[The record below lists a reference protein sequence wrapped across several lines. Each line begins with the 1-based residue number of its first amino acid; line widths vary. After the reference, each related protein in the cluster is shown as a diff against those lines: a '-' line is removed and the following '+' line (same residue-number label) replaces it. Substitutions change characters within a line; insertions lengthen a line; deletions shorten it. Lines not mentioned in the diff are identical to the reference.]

1 MKKIMLCCSAGM
13 STSLLM
19 KKMIAEAEQR
29 GLPVEINAYGVAEFA
44 EQVGH
49 YQVVLLGPQVKYMQQ
64 DLQKQADKY
73 GIRVEPIN
81 MMDYGMQK
89 GAAVLDF
96 ALSLIENKN
105 LGKIMSSLYAK
116 LIDVIERQIT
126 PMAGAIGQQKYVTSI
141 RDGFITALPF
151 MIVGSFLL
159 VFIFPPFSPDTT
171 WGFARAWLQ
180 FSLDH
185 RDALMLPFNFS
196 MGVMTLF
203 IAVGIAAS
211 LAKHHHLDSLTAGM
225 LSLMSFLLVAAPLK
239 DGQISTAYFS
249 GQGIF
254 TAILVAIYSTEL
266 YAFLKR
272 HNITIRLPPEVPAG
286 VARSFEILIPVLAII
301 LTLHPLNLF
310 IEAQLGM
317 IIPEAIMSL
326 VKPLV
331 AASDTLPAILLSV
344 LVCQVLW
351 FAGIHGALIVTG
363 IMNPF
368 WMANLSVNQ
377 AAMAAGTAIPHIYV
391 QGFWDHYL
399 LIGGVGST
407 LPLALM
413 LLRSKA
419 VHLRTIGRMGVV
431 PGVFNINEPILFG
444 APIIM
449 NPLFFLP
456 FVLVPMVNATLA
468 YFALKLDLVS
478 RVVSMTPW
486 TTPAPIGASWAA
498 NWSFSPVIL
507 CLICMATAMVM
518 YLPFLKAY
526 EKQLLAQEREN
537 AVGQADNAAQTA

>member
-1 MKKIMLCCSAGM
+1 
-13 STSLLM
+13 
-19 KKMIAEAEQR
+19 
-29 GLPVEINAYGVAEFA
+29 
-44 EQVGH
+44 
-49 YQVVLLGPQVKYMQQ
+49 
-64 DLQKQADKY
+64 
-73 GIRVEPIN
+73 
-81 MMDYGMQK
+81 
-89 GAAVLDF
+89 
-96 ALSLIENKN
+96 
-105 LGKIMSSLYAK
+105 MSSLYSK
-116 LIDVIERQIT
+116 LIAVIEQKIT
-126 PMAGAIGQQKYVTSI
+126 PLAGAVGQQKYVTSI
-141 RDGFITALPF
+141 RDGFILALPF
-151 MIVGSFLL
+151 MIVGSFML

-185 RDALMLPFNFS
+185 RANLMLPYYFS
-196 MGVMTLF
+196 MGIMTIF
-203 IAVGIAAS
+203 ISVGVAAS
-211 LAKHHHLDSLTAGM
+211 LARHHELDPLTSGM
-225 LSLMSFLLVAAPLK
+225 LSLMGFLLIAAPLK

-254 TAILVAIYSTEL
+254 TALLVAIYTTEL
-266 YAFLKR
+266 YAFLR
-272 HNITIRLPPEVPAG
+272 RNNITIRLPPEVPTG
-286 VARSFEILIPVLAII
+286 VARSFEILIPVLAVV
-301 LTLHPLNLF
+301 LTLHPLNLV
-310 IEAQLGM
+310 IEAQFGM

-344 LVCQVLW
+344 LVCQILW

-377 AAMAAGTAIPHIYV
+377 AAIAAGTAIPHIYV

-407 LPLALM
+407 LPLAL
-413 LLRSKA
+413 LLIRSKA
-419 VHLRTIGRMGVV
+419 VHLRTIGRMGIV
-431 PGVFNINEPILFG
+431 PGMFNINEPILFG

-468 YFALKLDLVS
+468 YLALDFGLVA

-498 NWSFSPVIL
+498 NWAFSPVIM
-507 CLICMATAMVM
+507 CLICMVTATAM
-518 YLPFLKAY
+518 YFPFFKAY
-526 EKQLLAQEREN
+526 EKQLLAQDTAEN
-537 AVGQADNAAQTA
+537 QPSGATGQSETA

>member
-1 MKKIMLCCSAGM
+1 
-13 STSLLM
+13 
-19 KKMIAEAEQR
+19 
-29 GLPVEINAYGVAEFA
+29 
-44 EQVGH
+44 
-49 YQVVLLGPQVKYMQQ
+49 
-64 DLQKQADKY
+64 
-73 GIRVEPIN
+73 
-81 MMDYGMQK
+81 
-89 GAAVLDF
+89 
-96 ALSLIENKN
+96 
-105 LGKIMSSLYAK
+105 MSSLYAK
-116 LIDVIERQIT
+116 LIAVIEQKIT

-159 VFIFPPFSPDTT
+159 VFIFPPFSPDTS

-185 RDALMLPFNFS
+185 REALMLPFNFS

-211 LAKHHHLDSLTAGM
+211 LAKHHNLDSLTAGM

-272 HNITIRLPPEVPAG
+272 HNVTIRLPPEVPAG
-286 VARSFEILIPVLAII
+286 VARSFEILIPVLAVV

-331 AASDTLPAILLSV
+331 AASDTLPAILISV

-368 WMANLSVNQ
+368 WMANLSINQ
-377 AAMAAGTAIPHIYV
+377 AAMAVGTAIPHIYV

-456 FVLVPMVNATLA
+456 FVLVPMINATLA
-468 YFALKLDLVS
+468 WFALKLDLVS

-498 NWSFSPVIL
+498 NWSFSPVIM
-507 CLICMATAMVM
+507 CLICMGTAMVM
-518 YLPFLKAY
+518 YLPFLRAY
-526 EKQLLAQEREN
+526 EKQLLSQESHN
-537 AVGQADNAAQTA
+537 AETGSQTATQSA

>member
-1 MKKIMLCCSAGM
+1 
-13 STSLLM
+13 
-19 KKMIAEAEQR
+19 
-29 GLPVEINAYGVAEFA
+29 
-44 EQVGH
+44 
-49 YQVVLLGPQVKYMQQ
+49 
-64 DLQKQADKY
+64 
-73 GIRVEPIN
+73 
-81 MMDYGMQK
+81 
-89 GAAVLDF
+89 
-96 ALSLIENKN
+96 
-105 LGKIMSSLYAK
+105 MSSLYSK
-116 LIDVIERQIT
+116 LISVIEQKIT
-126 PMAGAIGQQKYVTSI
+126 PMAGAVGQQKYVTSI

-151 MIVGSFLL
+151 MIVGSFML

-171 WGFARAWLQ
+171 WGFAQAWLK

-196 MGVMTLF
+196 MGIMTLF
-203 IAVGIAAS
+203 ISVGIAAS
-211 LAKHHHLDSLTAGM
+211 LAKHHELDPLTAGM
-225 LSLMSFLLVAAPLK
+225 LSLMAFLLVAAPLK

-272 HNITIRLPPEVPAG
+272 NNITIRLPPEVPTG
-286 VARSFEILIPVLAII
+286 VARSFEILVPVLAVVV
-301 LTLHPLNLF
+301 TLHPLNLF
-310 IEAQLGM
+310 IESQLGM

-331 AASDTLPAILLSV
+331 AASDTLPAVLLSV

-377 AAMAAGTAIPHIYV
+377 AAMAAGSTIPHIYV

-407 LPLALM
+407 LPLAFL

-419 VHLRTIGRMGVV
+419 IHLRTIGRMGVV
-431 PGVFNINEPILFG
+431 PGLFNIHEPILFG

-468 YFALKLDLVS
+468 WFALDLDLVN

-507 CLICMATAMVM
+507 CLMCMVTSAAM

-526 EKQLLAQEREN
+526 EKQLLEQENEN
-537 AVGQADNAAQTA
+537 AVEHAQDVAQSA

>member
-1 MKKIMLCCSAGM
+1 
-13 STSLLM
+13 
-19 KKMIAEAEQR
+19 
-29 GLPVEINAYGVAEFA
+29 
-44 EQVGH
+44 
-49 YQVVLLGPQVKYMQQ
+49 
-64 DLQKQADKY
+64 
-73 GIRVEPIN
+73 
-81 MMDYGMQK
+81 
-89 GAAVLDF
+89 
-96 ALSLIENKN
+96 
-105 LGKIMSSLYAK
+105 MSSLYAK
-116 LIDVIERQIT
+116 LIAVIEQKIT

-159 VFIFPPFSPDTT
+159 VFIFPPFSPDTS
-171 WGFARAWLQ
+171 WSFARAWLQ

-185 RDALMLPFNFS
+185 REALMLPFNFS

-211 LAKHHHLDSLTAGM
+211 LAKHHNLDSLTAGM

-272 HNITIRLPPEVPAG
+272 HNVTIRLPPEVPAG
-286 VARSFEILIPVLAII
+286 VARSFEILIPVLAVV

-331 AASDTLPAILLSV
+331 AASDTLPAILISV

-368 WMANLSVNQ
+368 WMANLSINQ

-456 FVLVPMVNATLA
+456 FVLVPMINATLA
-468 YFALKLDLVS
+468 WFALKLDLVS

-498 NWSFSPVIL
+498 NWSFSPVIM
-507 CLICMATAMVM
+507 CLICMGTAMVM
-518 YLPFLKAY
+518 YLPFLRAY
-526 EKQLLAQEREN
+526 EKQLLSQESHN
-537 AVGQADNAAQTA
+537 AETGSQTATQSA

>member
-1 MKKIMLCCSAGM
+1 
-13 STSLLM
+13 
-19 KKMIAEAEQR
+19 
-29 GLPVEINAYGVAEFA
+29 
-44 EQVGH
+44 
-49 YQVVLLGPQVKYMQQ
+49 
-64 DLQKQADKY
+64 
-73 GIRVEPIN
+73 
-81 MMDYGMQK
+81 
-89 GAAVLDF
+89 
-96 ALSLIENKN
+96 
-105 LGKIMSSLYAK
+105 MSSLYAK
-116 LIDVIERQIT
+116 LIAVIEQKIT

-159 VFIFPPFSPDTT
+159 VFIFPPFSPDTS

-185 RDALMLPFNFS
+185 REALMLPFNFS

-211 LAKHHHLDSLTAGM
+211 LAKHHNLDSLTAGM

-272 HNITIRLPPEVPAG
+272 HNVTIRLPPEVPAG
-286 VARSFEILIPVLAII
+286 VARSFEILIPVLAVV

-331 AASDTLPAILLSV
+331 AASDTLPAILISV

-368 WMANLSVNQ
+368 WMANLSINQ

-456 FVLVPMVNATLA
+456 FVLVPMINATLA
-468 YFALKLDLVS
+468 WFALKLDLVS

-498 NWSFSPVIL
+498 NWSFSPVIM
-507 CLICMATAMVM
+507 CLICMGTAMVM
-518 YLPFLKAY
+518 YLPFLRAY
-526 EKQLLAQEREN
+526 EKQLLSQESHN
-537 AVGQADNAAQTA
+537 AETGSQTATQSA

>member
-1 MKKIMLCCSAGM
+1 
-13 STSLLM
+13 
-19 KKMIAEAEQR
+19 
-29 GLPVEINAYGVAEFA
+29 
-44 EQVGH
+44 
-49 YQVVLLGPQVKYMQQ
+49 
-64 DLQKQADKY
+64 
-73 GIRVEPIN
+73 
-81 MMDYGMQK
+81 
-89 GAAVLDF
+89 
-96 ALSLIENKN
+96 
-105 LGKIMSSLYAK
+105 MSSLYAK
-116 LIDVIERQIT
+116 LIAVIEQKIT

-159 VFIFPPFSPDTT
+159 VFIFPPFSPDTS

-185 RDALMLPFNFS
+185 REALMLPFNFS
-196 MGVMTLF
+196 MGIMTLF

-211 LAKHHHLDSLTAGM
+211 LAKHHNLDSLTAGM

-254 TAILVAIYSTEL
+254 TAILVAIYSTDL

-272 HNITIRLPPEVPAG
+272 HNVTIRLPPEVPAG
-286 VARSFEILIPVLAII
+286 VARSFEILIPVLAVV

-331 AASDTLPAILLSV
+331 AASDTLPAILISV

-368 WMANLSVNQ
+368 WMANLSINQ

-456 FVLVPMVNATLA
+456 FVLVPMINATLA
-468 YFALKLDLVS
+468 WFALKLDLVS

-498 NWSFSPVIL
+498 NWSFSPVIM
-507 CLICMATAMVM
+507 CLICMGTAMVM
-518 YLPFLKAY
+518 YLPFLRAY
-526 EKQLLAQEREN
+526 EKQLLSQESHN
-537 AVGQADNAAQTA
+537 AETGSQTATQSA

>member
-1 MKKIMLCCSAGM
+1 MSA
-13 STSLLM
+13 
-19 KKMIAEAEQR
+19 
-29 GLPVEINAYGVAEFA
+29 
-44 EQVGH
+44 
-49 YQVVLLGPQVKYMQQ
+49 
-64 DLQKQADKY
+64 
-73 GIRVEPIN
+73 
-81 MMDYGMQK
+81 
-89 GAAVLDF
+89 
-96 ALSLIENKN
+96 
-105 LGKIMSSLYAK
+105 LYSK
-116 LIDVIERQIT
+116 LISVIERKIT

-141 RDGFITALPF
+141 RDGFILALPF
-151 MIVGSFLL
+151 MIVGSFML
-159 VFIFPPFSPDTT
+159 VFIFPPFPPDTS

-185 RDALMLPFNFS
+185 RENLMLPFNFS
-196 MGVMTLF
+196 MGIMTIF
-203 IAVGIAAS
+203 ISVGVAAS
-211 LAKHHHLDSLTAGM
+211 LARHHGLDPLTSGM
-225 LSLMSFLLVAAPLK
+225 LSLMGFLLVAAPLK
-239 DGQISTAYFS
+239 DGMVSTAYFS

-254 TAILVAIYSTEL
+254 TALLVSIYTTEL
-266 YAFLKR
+266 YAFLR
-272 HNITIRLPPEVPAG
+272 RNNITIRLPPEVPTG
-286 VARSFEILIPVLAII
+286 VARSFEILIPVLAVV

-344 LVCQVLW
+344 LVCQILW

-407 LPLALM
+407 LPLAL
-413 LLRSKA
+413 LLMRSKA

-431 PGVFNINEPILFG
+431 PGLFN
-444 APIIM
+444 
-449 NPLFFLP
+449 
-456 FVLVPMVNATLA
+456 TLA
-468 YFALKLDLVS
+468 WFALDLGLVA

-498 NWSFSPVIL
+498 NWAFSPVIM
-507 CLICMATAMVM
+507 CLICMVTAVIM
-518 YLPFLKAY
+518 YYPFLKAY
-526 EKQLLAQEREN
+526 EKQLLNQESGEKEQAQP
-537 AVGQADNAAQTA
+537 VGQSETA

>member
-1 MKKIMLCCSAGM
+1 
-13 STSLLM
+13 
-19 KKMIAEAEQR
+19 
-29 GLPVEINAYGVAEFA
+29 
-44 EQVGH
+44 
-49 YQVVLLGPQVKYMQQ
+49 
-64 DLQKQADKY
+64 
-73 GIRVEPIN
+73 
-81 MMDYGMQK
+81 
-89 GAAVLDF
+89 
-96 ALSLIENKN
+96 
-105 LGKIMSSLYAK
+105 MSSLYSK
-116 LIDVIERQIT
+116 LISIIEQKIT
-126 PMAGAIGQQKYVTSI
+126 PMAGAVGQQKYVTSI

-151 MIVGSFLL
+151 MIVGSFML

-171 WGFARAWLQ
+171 WGFAQTWLK

-196 MGVMTLF
+196 MGIMTLF
-203 IAVGIAAS
+203 ISVGIAAS
-211 LAKHHHLDSLTAGM
+211 LAKHHELDPLTAGM
-225 LSLMSFLLVAAPLK
+225 LSLMAFLLVAAPLK

-272 HNITIRLPPEVPAG
+272 NNITIRLPPEVPTG
-286 VARSFEILIPVLAII
+286 VARSFEILVPVLAVVV
-301 LTLHPLNLF
+301 TLHPLNLF
-310 IEAQLGM
+310 IESQLGM

-331 AASDTLPAILLSV
+331 AASDTLPAVLLSV

-377 AAMAAGTAIPHIYV
+377 AAMAAGSTIPHIYV

-407 LPLALM
+407 LPLAFL

-419 VHLRTIGRMGVV
+419 IHLRTIGRMGVV
-431 PGVFNINEPILFG
+431 PGLFNINEPILFG

-468 YFALKLDLVS
+468 WFALDLDLVS

-486 TTPAPIGASWAA
+486 TTPAPVGASWAA

-507 CLICMATAMVM
+507 CLLCMVTSAAM

-526 EKQLLAQEREN
+526 EKQLLEQENEN
-537 AVGQADNAAQTA
+537 AIEHTQDAAQSA

>member
-1 MKKIMLCCSAGM
+1 
-13 STSLLM
+13 
-19 KKMIAEAEQR
+19 
-29 GLPVEINAYGVAEFA
+29 
-44 EQVGH
+44 
-49 YQVVLLGPQVKYMQQ
+49 
-64 DLQKQADKY
+64 
-73 GIRVEPIN
+73 
-81 MMDYGMQK
+81 
-89 GAAVLDF
+89 
-96 ALSLIENKN
+96 
-105 LGKIMSSLYAK
+105 MSSLYAK
-116 LIDVIERQIT
+116 LIAVIEQKIT

-211 LAKHHHLDSLTAGM
+211 LAKHHNLDSLTAGM

-286 VARSFEILIPVLAII
+286 VARSFEILIPVLAIV

-368 WMANLSVNQ
+368 WMANLSINQ
-377 AAMAAGTAIPHIYV
+377 AAMAAGTAIPRR
-391 QGFWDHYL
+391 
-399 LIGGVGST
+399 
-407 LPLALM
+407 A
-413 LLRSKA
+413 
-419 VHLRTIGRMGVV
+419 
-431 PGVFNINEPILFG
+431 
-444 APIIM
+444 
-449 NPLFFLP
+449 
-456 FVLVPMVNATLA
+456 ATL
-468 YFALKLDLVS
+468 S
-478 RVVSMTPW
+478 
-486 TTPAPIGASWAA
+486 TPAAMISLAA
-498 NWSFSPVIL
+498 KMPVGR
-507 CLICMATAMVM
+507 CGRPSRCS
-518 YLPFLKAY
+518 
-526 EKQLLAQEREN
+526 
-537 AVGQADNAAQTA
+537 